1 MVIDRKQETF
11 FVLLEQTPSEMSAHP
26 ACLRAAHPMKRWQT
40 ESTALRCLAAAA
52 LAISL
57 VAGWAFELRAE
68 SQTPAAGTLSP
79 AALKQLD
86 DTIRN
91 EITTGKIPGG
101 ILLIQQHG
109 KPAHF
114 ECFGVRDPDTGLPM
128 TPDTLFQIYSMSK
141 AVTSVAVMMLVDEG
155 KLALDDSV
163 SKYIHSFADAKVGV
177 DISDEAGKYPLKLE
191 ALKRPITI
199 RDLLRH
205 TSGITYGF
213 FGETQVQKL
222 YANPLLYAGEF
233 NNADFA
239 DRIAMLPLA
248 DQPATR
254 WNYGHSTDVLG
265 RVVEVVS
272 GQTLY
277 QFEKQRL
284 FDPLGMSDT
293 AYFVADKAK
302 WPLIARGFPVDR
314 SRVAGILDPVIPR
327 RWESGGAGLVS
338 TIGDY
343 ARFLQ
348 MLLNG
353 GELDGKRYLK
363 RKTVALMTSDQIGPE
378 TGIIHDPFYFPNPTS
393 GFGLGFAVRTSPP
406 PNTNWP
412 LGEYRWDGAGGSFYF
427 VDPVDDMIGIFMVMA
442 PTQGG
447 RIQLNLKTMIY
458 EAMGKGLRKD

>member
-1 MVIDRKQETF
+1 
-11 FVLLEQTPSEMSAHP
+11 
-26 ACLRAAHPMKRWQT
+26 MKRWQI
-40 ESTALRCLAAAA
+40 ENTALRYLAVA

-57 VAGWAFELRAE
+57 AVGWAFELRAE
-68 SQTPAAGTLSP
+68 TRTPAEGTLSA
-79 AALKQLD
+79 AALKRLGD
-86 DTIRN
+86 AIRN
-91 EITTGKIPGG
+91 EIAAGKIPGG
-101 ILLIQQHG
+101 VLLLQQHG
-109 KPAHF
+109 KPIEL

-128 TPDTLFQIYSMSK
+128 TPDTIFQIYSMSK
-141 AVTSVAVMMLVDEG
+141 AITSVAAMMLVEEG

-163 SKYIHSFADAKVGV
+163 SKYIHSFADTKVGV
-177 DISDEAGKYPLKLE
+177 DISDESGKYPLKLE
-191 ALKRPITI
+191 PLKRPITI

-213 FGETQVQKL
+213 YGETQVQKL
-222 YANPLLYAGEF
+222 YANPRLYAGDYD
-233 NNADFA
+233 NAEFA
-239 DRIAMLPLA
+239 DRIAVLPLA

-254 WNYGHSTDVLG
+254 WNYGHSVDVLG
-265 RVVEVVS
+265 RVIEVVS

-293 AYFVADKAK
+293 AYYVADKTK
-302 WPLIARGFPVDR
+302 WPLIAKGFLVDR
-314 SRVAGILDPVIPR
+314 FRVAGIYDDARLPR

-338 TIGDY
+338 TTGDY

-363 RKTVALMTSDQIGPE
+363 RETVTLMTSDQIGPE
-378 TGIIHDPFYFPNPTS
+378 TGIIHDPFYFPGPTS

-406 PNTNWP
+406 PDTNWP

-427 VDPVDDMIGIFMVMA
+427 VDPADDMLGIFMVMS

-447 RIQLNLKTMIY
+447 RIQLDLKTIMY
-458 EAMGKGLRKD
+458 EAMGRGLRKD

>member
-1 MVIDRKQETF
+1 
-11 FVLLEQTPSEMSAHP
+11 
-26 ACLRAAHPMKRWQT
+26 MKRWRT
-40 ESTALRCLAAAA
+40 DGAAGRCLVAAA
-52 LAISL
+52 LALALIT
-57 VAGWAFELRAE
+57 GWAHELRAE
-68 SQTPAAGTLSP
+68 SRAPVVGTLSP
-79 AALKQLD
+79 EALKRLG

-91 EITTGKIPGG
+91 EIATGKIPGG

-109 KPAHF
+109 KMVHF
-114 ECFGVRDPDTGLPM
+114 ECFGVRDPDTGQPM
-128 TPDTLFQIYSMSK
+128 TPDTIFQIYSMSK
-141 AVTSVAVMMLVDEG
+141 AVTSVAAMMLVDDG
-155 KLALDDSV
+155 KLSLDDSV
-163 SKYIHSFADAKVGV
+163 SNYIHSFADAKVGV
-177 DISDEAGKYPLKLE
+177 DLSDEAGKYPLKLE
-191 ALKRPITI
+191 PLKRPITI

-222 YANPLLYAGEF
+222 YANPLLYAGDYD
-233 NNADFA
+233 NADFA
-239 DRIAMLPLA
+239 DRIAVLPLA

-254 WNYGHSTDVLG
+254 WNYSHSTDVLG
-265 RVVEVVS
+265 RVVEVAS

-293 AYFVADKAK
+293 AYYVADEAK
-302 WPLIARGFPVDR
+302 WPRIARGFPVDR
-314 SRVAGILDPVIPR
+314 MRVAGIKDPTVPR

-338 TIGDY
+338 TTGDY

-353 GELDGKRYLK
+353 GELNGKRYLK
-363 RKTVALMTSDQIGPE
+363 RETVALMTSDQIGPE

-393 GFGLGFAVRTSPP
+393 GFGLGFAIRTSPP
-406 PNTNWP
+406 PGTNWP

-427 VDPVDDMIGIFMVMA
+427 VDPVDDMFGIFMVMA

>member
-1 MVIDRKQETF
+1 
-11 FVLLEQTPSEMSAHP
+11 
-26 ACLRAAHPMKRWQT
+26 MKRR
-40 ESTALRCLAAAA
+40 EFIKGAGAVLRCLAAATC
-52 LAISL
+52 AIS
-57 VAGWAFELRAE
+57 VFAAPAFELRAE
-68 SQTPAAGTLSP
+68 SATHSAGTLSP
-79 AALKQLD
+79 AALTQLD
-86 DTIRN
+86 DAIRN
-91 EITTGKIPGG
+91 EIAAGKIPGG

-109 KPAHF
+109 KLLHF
-114 ECFGVRDPDTGLPM
+114 KCLGVRDPDTGTAM
-128 TPDTLFQIYSMSK
+128 TPDSIFQIYSMSK
-141 AVTSVAVMMLVDEG
+141 AITSVAAMMLVDDG

-163 SKYIHSFADAKVGV
+163 AKYIRSFADAKVGV
-177 DISDEAGKYPLKLE
+177 DISDEAGKYPLRLE
-191 ALKRPITI
+191 PLKRPITI

-213 FGETQVQKL
+213 YGETQVQKL
-222 YANPLLYAGEF
+222 YANPLLFAGDF
-233 NNADFA
+233 DTADFA
-239 DRIAMLPLA
+239 DRIAVMPLA

-265 RVVEVVS
+265 RVIEVVS

-293 AYFVADKAK
+293 AYYVADTAK

-314 SRVAGILDPVIPR
+314 FRVAGILDPTVAR

-338 TIGDY
+338 TTGDY

-363 RKTVALMTSDQIGPE
+363 RETVALMTSDQIGPE
-378 TGIIHDPFYFPNPTS
+378 TGIIHDPFYFPGPTS

-427 VDPVDDMIGIFMVMA
+427 VDPADDMLGVFMVMS

-458 EAMGKGLRKD
+458 EAMGRGLRTD